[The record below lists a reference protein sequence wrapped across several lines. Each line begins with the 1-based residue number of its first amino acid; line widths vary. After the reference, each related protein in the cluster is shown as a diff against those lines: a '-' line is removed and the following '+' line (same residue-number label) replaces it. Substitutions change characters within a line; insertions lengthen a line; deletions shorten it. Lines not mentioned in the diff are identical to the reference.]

1 MDIRKR
7 VAERIAA
14 PELAELTTELAEAGE
29 QYVEL
34 QGRIEDLEG
43 SARVFDEMMKFRPVL
58 TLGVLEQLAELTE
71 VDPQYVDL
79 IRRLMQAEGLTFEPS
94 ENDRLLAVY
103 ESRVLAGNDPVTERI
118 LTIWTDYG
126 FGLKIE
132 IEPVDEKARE
142 VWTEFW
148 TAPRNQPVLSERV
161 IHELSQVVLVDGE
174 IYFVAFTSEDDA
186 QVTLRVILTD
196 EIKEIIREKD
206 DVVVPVFY
214 RREWKDMGGNVQ
226 QKYYRDWRVDDD
238 SDLLDDVKLD
248 PQVPIAGADDDHDSV
263 LVIHVAHRQRGIRS
277 LRGWPLLTTGAAW
290 ARAYKE
296 FLENRA
302 AVARAVA
309 AVVDKLIVKGGSKA
323 LDVMRSRF
331 TAALDSLGRY
341 GLSDV
346 PEPGSTWMENEALT
360 RSRMPLTTGAGDAQI
375 DGGALLAQA
384 GLPGGIPPHLLGRGE
399 VVRMAVAE
407 CHDEQTEFLSDKGW
421 LRFDEWE
428 PGVQVAAYD
437 RDERHMVFTQPAELK
452 AYEFDGELIR
462 IKSRAVDCL
471 VTPNHRFWASKNRD
485 KMMREIRACD
495 LPCEFNL
502 PAFAPLVNTCE
513 RRETFFVPGFSTT
526 SKVGVVTNYPGH
538 ELVMDDWLA
547 FLGWWTAEGS
557 CCLKRNGTGHQV
569 EITLSSESPDCAE
582 MDSLLPRLPWSFS
595 RSSTSNDKYAPRYRW
610 RCTSKRLYNWLKENV
625 GLGAGNKRV
634 PGFIFGL
641 PTEQRRI
648 FLDALWR
655 GDGHYNKES
664 KLVVGVYGTI
674 SEQLAD
680 DVQRLVLLDGGNASK
695 RLSYAAGYKKET
707 KSRDFWIVRWA
718 LNESFNLRRRPGQD
732 TSHVSREHYSGIVY
746 CFRIPEYGMFITRRN
761 GYPLI
766 SCNSMDDPIK
776 RQFTRYQNFWSS
788 VWNDVGNLVLSMQ
801 EKYQDAKYETKEV
814 RVTTDALV
822 NVLLADLV
830 AVGTVTQAM
839 LMAGLISA
847 DTAQAVAT
855 EILRMALHV
864 LGVQDAGEI
873 LKSTEKEPETEER
886 SIIDQV
892 AKTIG
897 ENMGSG
903 NVELNT
909 ALEWAIG
916 EGVTAVMEQMNG

>member
-1 MDIRKR
+1 MDIRKQI
-7 VAERIAA
+7 AERIA
-14 PELAELTTELAEAGE
+14 PELVAELQGKTAELAEAGE

-43 SARVFDEMMKFRPVL
+43 SARVFDEMVKFRPVL

-161 IHELSQVVLVDGE
+161 IHELSQAVLVDGE

-226 QKYYRDWRVDDD
+226 QMYYRDWRVPDD

-341 GLSDV
+341 GLTDV

-360 RSRMPLTTGAGDAQI
+360 RSRMPLTTGAGDARI

-399 VVRMAVAE
+399 VVRMAVA
-407 CHDEQTEFLSDKGW
+407 D
-421 LRFDEWE
+421 
-428 PGVQVAAYD
+428 A
-437 RDERHMVFTQPAELK
+437 
-452 AYEFDGELIR
+452 
-462 IKSRAVDCL
+462 
-471 VTPNHRFWASKNRD
+471 
-485 KMMREIRACD
+485 
-495 LPCEFNL
+495 
-502 PAFAPLVNTCE
+502 
-513 RRETFFVPGFSTT
+513 
-526 SKVGVVTNYPGH
+526 
-538 ELVMDDWLA
+538 
-547 FLGWWTAEGS
+547 
-557 CCLKRNGTGHQV
+557 
-569 EITLSSESPDCAE
+569 
-582 MDSLLPRLPWSFS
+582 MDS
-595 RSSTSNDKYAPRYRW
+595 
-610 RCTSKRLYNWLKENV
+610 
-625 GLGAGNKRV
+625 
-634 PGFIFGL
+634 
-641 PTEQRRI
+641 
-648 FLDALWR
+648 
-655 GDGHYNKES
+655 
-664 KLVVGVYGTI
+664 
-674 SEQLAD
+674 
-680 DVQRLVLLDGGNASK
+680 
-695 RLSYAAGYKKET
+695 
-707 KSRDFWIVRWA
+707 
-718 LNESFNLRRRPGQD
+718 
-732 TSHVSREHYSGIVY
+732 
-746 CFRIPEYGMFITRRN
+746 
-761 GYPLI
+761 
-766 SCNSMDDPIK
+766 PIY
-776 RQFTRYQNFWSS
+776 RQFTRYQNFWAS
-788 VWNDVGNLVLSMQ
+788 VWNDVVNLVLTMQ
-801 EKYQDAKYETKEV
+801 EKYQDAKYKTKEAK
-814 RVTTDALV
+814 VTTDALI
-822 NVLLADLV
+822 NIALADLV
-830 AVGTVTQAM
+830 DVGTAAM
-839 LMAGLISA
+839 SMLAAGLISVE
-847 DTAQAVAT
+847 TAQAVAT

-886 SIIDQV
+886 SVIDQI